1 MSHIIWVI
9 LYESYCSGL
18 NPEKKIEKKED
29 EFDFKDKCT
38 ELYIH
43 RPAASD
49 AIAFIR
55 MIAYNQGKNDVTV
68 TSRWRYF

>member
-1 MSHIIWVI
+1 MFIPSWSMTHLSWLIID
-9 LYESYCSGL
+9 SGL

-38 ELYIH
+38 ELCIH
-43 RPAASD
+43 RPAAAD

-55 MIAYNQGKNDVTV
+55 MIAYNQG
-68 TSRWRYF
+68 